1 MKGITESLTT
11 AVAVSDSSLAQTTT
25 GTADYS
31 RTPNQYVTVGGIS
44 LAYRTLGN
52 RSDTPPLVL
61 FQHFTGTMDD
71 WDQSMIEG
79 LAKSRTVVIFENA
92 GIGASEGKAPDSVTA
107 MARYAEG
114 FLDALRVDKVDILG
128 FSLGGAVAQ
137 QVLADRPELIR
148 KAILVGT
155 GPQGA
160 EGFKD
165 LPNIISENV
174 KKSAETNLHLKVLL
188 FFTGTPGGRQSGL
201 DFVKR
206 INNHKVDPEPVAS
219 QETTQAQAKAWITWG
234 MTPAND
240 AQLAAIKQPVLVVNG
255 NDDLIAPTIHSY
267 VLYQRIPMAQLILY
281 PDSGHGALFQY
292 HALFVSHVNTFLDG
306 VR

>member
-1 MKGITESLTT
+1 MKGIAESLTPT
-11 AVAVSDSSLAQTTT
+11 VSDSHLAQPTT
-25 GTADYS
+25 GVVDNS
-31 RTPNQYVTVGGIS
+31 RTPNQYVMVEGTK

-52 RSDTPPLVL
+52 RSDAPPLVL

-79 LAKSRTVVIFENA
+79 LAKSRTVVVFENA
-92 GIGASEGKAPDSVTA
+92 GIGASQGKTPDSVAT
-107 MARYAEG
+107 MAHYAEG
-114 FLDALRVDKVDILG
+114 FLEALNLNQVDILG

-137 QVLADRPELIR
+137 QVLADRPELVR

-165 LPNIISENV
+165 LPDIISENM

-188 FFTGTPGGRQSGL
+188 FFTGTPEGRQSGL
-201 DFVKR
+201 EFVKR
-206 INNHKVDPEPVAS
+206 INNHSVDREPVAS

-234 MTPAND
+234 LTPANN
-240 AQLAAIKQPVLVVNG
+240 ARLAAIKQPVLVVNG
-255 NDDLIAPTIHSY
+255 NDDLIAPTVNSY
-267 VLYQRIPMAQLILY
+267 TLYQHIRTALLILY
-281 PDSGHGALFQY
+281 PDSGHGSLFQY